1 MSLEGRVA
9 LVTGAGRGIGAA
21 IAVALA
27 EDGADVAI
35 NYRRDEES
43 ARRVVEQIEG
53 LGRRAMA
60 VAASVDDFDADVSM
74 VNTVA
79 EQLGP
84 IDILVHNAGIASRG
98 QAVEHTEPKEIQ
110 RVMAT
115 HAFAGHHLSQLVTPG
130 MRAKGGGDIVVTQC
144 CHQHCGE
151 TALLTTWQNPPLK
164 LSPEHLQRNYGPTT
178 FV

>member
-1 MSLEGRVA
+1 MSLAGRVA

-60 VAASVDDFDADVSM
+60 VAASVDDFDADVS
-74 VNTVA
+74 
-79 EQLGP
+79 
-84 IDILVHNAGIASRG
+84 IH
-98 QAVEHTEPKEIQ
+98 
-110 RVMAT
+110 
-115 HAFAGHHLSQLVTPG
+115 
-130 MRAKGGGDIVVTQC
+130 
-144 CHQHCGE
+144 
-151 TALLTTWQNPPLK
+151 
-164 LSPEHLQRNYGPTT
+164 
-178 FV
+178 

>member
-1 MSLEGRVA
+1 MSLAGRVA

-79 EQLGP
+79 EQLG
-84 IDILVHNAGIASRG
+84 H
-98 QAVEHTEPKEIQ
+98 
-110 RVMAT
+110 
-115 HAFAGHHLSQLVTPG
+115 
-130 MRAKGGGDIVVTQC
+130 
-144 CHQHCGE
+144 
-151 TALLTTWQNPPLK
+151 
-164 LSPEHLQRNYGPTT
+164 
-178 FV
+178 